1 MFVNEAKHGHSCL
14 ICYMTLREYHYLE
27 KRALGTGLVRCHV
40 WDGVFNF
47 TLHNLCLQA
56 YYSSVSCGY
65 SVSEAVAFA
74 PPDWVLLG
82 SKRYK
87 VSSLQYLLH

>member
-1 MFVNEAKHGHSCL
+1 
-14 ICYMTLREYHYLE
+14 MTLREYYYLE
-27 KRALGTGLVRCHV
+27 KRARGTGLVRCLV

-47 TLHNLCLQA
+47 TFYNLCLQA

-87 VSSLQYLLH
+87 VSSL